1 MKKVAI
7 VEFNSYH
14 DECLYSQIKFLKHSG
29 HEVTLVISQQIF
41 DRADEYLQLVDDT
54 IIYSK
59 NSQNRFFNRI
69 VFIGR
74 LYRQLRKNRIQI
86 AIFNTASSRLEVIL
100 LGHLLR
106 RKVDLFGILH
116 NLKKVNHSFSQKLI
130 NKAVKHFFV
139 LNDFLQDSIPLKDN
153 SIKIKSF
160 YPIFFPE
167 YENPLPVKPEDEVWI
182 SIPGKLDF
190 GRRDYYLVAE
200 ALESMP
206 TKTNLKI
213 LILGNTYLKEPKN
226 KEFLEYLKERNLL
239 DYFITFEDFLEN
251 DAFHGY
257 LKNSDYI
264 LIPLRS
270 VGDNYAKFKIMG
282 SYNLAFGYE
291 INLISPQGLEHIQDM
306 ASHSLFYEDAKE
318 LSEIFTKIS
327 NGEIGK
333 KDYVSDKWTFKEQ
346 KNRYINFLE
355 NKQ

>member
-1 MKKVAI
+1 MKKVALI
-7 VEFNSYH
+7 EFNSYH
-14 DECLYSQIKFLKHSG
+14 DECLYSQIKFLKHAEY
-29 HEVTLVISQQIF
+29 EVTLVVSQEIFERATEYLSEVDHTIFYSKISQ
-41 DRADEYLQLVDDT
+41 
-54 IIYSK
+54 K
-59 NSQNRFFNRI
+59 NLLNRI
-69 VFIGR
+69 VFLAR
-74 LYRQLRKNRIQI
+74 LYRKLRKKGIRT

-100 LGHLLR
+100 LSHLLK
-106 RKVDLFGILH
+106 RKVALFGILH
-116 NLKKVNHSFSQKLI
+116 NLKKVNNSFSQKLI
-130 NKAVKHFFV
+130 NKAIKHFFV
-139 LNDFLQDSIPLKDN
+139 LNDFLMDSVTLQDN

-167 YENPLPVKPEDEVWI
+167 YENPLPVKPKDEVWI

-206 TKTNLKI
+206 IKDNLKI
-213 LILGNTYLKEPKN
+213 LILGSTYLKEQKN
-226 KEFLEYLKERNLL
+226 NEFLEYLKERNLL
-239 DYFITFEDFLEN
+239 NCFITFEDFLEN

-282 SYNLAFGYE
+282 SYNLAFGYG

-306 ASHSLFYEDAKE
+306 ASHSLFYENANE

-355 NKQ
+355 NKE